1 VYKLLI
7 KTHTMKPI
15 DKRSKQ
21 ELRESLAWVDKEL
34 SGIIVRCQESLKLK
48 EELERYKS
56 DILYYLN

>member
-1 VYKLLI
+1 
-7 KTHTMKPI
+7 MKPI

>member
-1 VYKLLI
+1 MN
-7 KTHTMKPI
+7 MKPI
-15 DKRSKQ
+15 KKRSKQ

-34 SGIIVRCQESLKLK
+34 STIIVRCDESLQLK

>member
-1 VYKLLI
+1 
-7 KTHTMKPI
+7 MKPI

-34 SGIIVRCQESLKLK
+34 SNIIVRCQESLKLK

>member
-1 VYKLLI
+1 
-7 KTHTMKPI
+7 MKQI

-34 SGIIVRCQESLKLK
+34 STIIVRCHESLQLK

-56 DILYYLN
+56 DILWYLDNNFINA